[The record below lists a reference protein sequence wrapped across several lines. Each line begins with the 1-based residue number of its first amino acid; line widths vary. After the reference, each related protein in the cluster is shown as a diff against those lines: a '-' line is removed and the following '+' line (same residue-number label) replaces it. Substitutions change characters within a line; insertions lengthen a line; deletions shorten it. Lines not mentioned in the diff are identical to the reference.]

1 MKENNIRPTQATTKG
16 IEEFCKDVEYK
27 ARVEKFKQEFAMIE
41 PELKDAIKNDELPF
55 DDEKWHRAFDMTLMC
70 YCYADKPLSDAK
82 ATIGE
87 YFLDKI

>member
-1 MKENNIRPTQATTKG
+1 
-16 IEEFCKDVEYK
+16 
-27 ARVEKFKQEFAMIE
+27 MIE